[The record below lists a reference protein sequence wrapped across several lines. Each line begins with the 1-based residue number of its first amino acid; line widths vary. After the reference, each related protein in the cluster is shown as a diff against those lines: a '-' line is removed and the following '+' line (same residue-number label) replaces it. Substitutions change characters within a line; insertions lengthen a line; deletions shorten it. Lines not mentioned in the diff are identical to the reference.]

1 MQDQPEDLAS
11 LAIAIRRANK
21 AKRATK
27 FARFKPLDYQRE
39 WFETD
44 RPIRVYTLPNQSG
57 KTTCG
62 AITMLAACLGHKPV
76 ALGGNPPP
84 RWELGLLAGKK
95 FMCAG
100 ESYEKIT
107 TETIWPKLQEYVSE
121 DMIKRITKN
130 GKYISTVEF
139 VTGAVLAFRSY
150 DQHWRKF
157 EGGNFDGVW
166 FDEPPPQDVFSAT
179 RRGQMATEGWCI
191 ITGTPLPGSSWMRDE
206 LIFAEQNLDCE
217 ECSGGDKPHD
227 EVVKAQPMHGQVFV
241 PQSIEMHDN
250 CLLAGSRVSGRFTGG
265 LKADYSGP
273 AVEIVTKHGERLRV
287 TAQHPVLTDRGIL
300 RADLIDK
307 GICLLR
313 EKPEQRLVG
322 PGRYEQKQN
331 SSNPTV
337 EEVFDALSAY
347 GRGVRKRSTLDLDG
361 DERFFDGEEVR
372 AVGLLAEPPDRRLMI
387 DWRSH
392 EIGNLALKLSDPAFG
407 GVAHWKAFSTARDPR
422 GTEKVLDRLPVVFDF
437 PPPKT
442 RCFGRIAEV
451 DTALPQAALHS
462 VLVASS
468 FARELLDR
476 FPGHVAFDEV
486 VEVRHFH
493 YSGHVYDF
501 STDVGYFAS
510 DSILVRNCRECHGGY
525 LPHASIMAFLES
537 ISDESIRAARQHGI
551 FVDSATL
558 TFSYVND
565 RDNVVD
571 DFDAPAGWPLVEVVD
586 PSPKRGLHIKW
597 YVCDPNDRWYNIAAE
612 RIPSDGGFR
621 RMAQQVFMHRQKIGR
636 HPDLALMDP
645 RGGHHKQVGSDG
657 IKDWFDQFR
666 AHGITYV
673 PAVAPSVDNAR
684 VQILHDWL
692 KPVFDPSKGGE
703 QVPRL
708 RFCRRLRTMKKGP
721 LWAYE
726 RFTWDPVLSPKKQY
740 EQECKDFI
748 DCDMYL
754 ALWVEKHNLTFRKY
768 EDMDRPP
775 MTGIAASYSSAPP
788 VVGRGRPSPFRKPSL
803 ARGYA
808 SKHPEWVNRIKGS
821 YS

>member
-1 MQDQPEDLAS
+1 MQDQPDLTQ
-11 LAIAIRRANK
+11 LAIAVRRANK

-44 RPIRVYTLPNQSG
+44 RPIRVLTLPNQTG
-57 KTTCG
+57 KTTAG
-62 AITMLAACLGHKPV
+62 AIFTLSACLGHLPV
-76 ALGGNPPP
+76 AMGGNPPP
-84 RWELGLLAGKK
+84 RWPQGTLAGKK

-217 ECSGGDKPHD
+217 ECSGGDVAHD
-227 EVVKAQPMHGQVFV
+227 EIVKVQPLHGRVYV
-241 PQSIEMHDN
+241 PQAIEM
-250 CLLAGSRVSGRFTGG
+250 
-265 LKADYSGP
+265 
-273 AVEIVTKHGERLRV
+273 
-287 TAQHPVLTDRGIL
+287 
-300 RADLIDK
+300 
-307 GICLLR
+307 
-313 EKPEQRLVG
+313 
-322 PGRYEQKQN
+322 
-331 SSNPTV
+331 
-337 EEVFDALSAY
+337 
-347 GRGVRKRSTLDLDG
+347 
-361 DERFFDGEEVR
+361 
-372 AVGLLAEPPDRRLMI
+372 
-387 DWRSH
+387 
-392 EIGNLALKLSDPAFG
+392 
-407 GVAHWKAFSTARDPR
+407 
-422 GTEKVLDRLPVVFDF
+422 
-437 PPPKT
+437 
-442 RCFGRIAEV
+442 
-451 DTALPQAALHS
+451 
-462 VLVASS
+462 
-468 FARELLDR
+468 EL
-476 FPGHVAFDEV
+476 
-486 VEVRHFH
+486 
-493 YSGHVYDF
+493 
-501 STDVGYFAS
+501 
-510 DSILVRNCRECHGGY
+510 NCREHHGGY
-525 LPHASIMAFLES
+525 LPHAEIQAYLES
-537 ISDESIRAARQHGI
+537 ISDPAIRAARQHGI

-558 TFSYVND
+558 TFGYVND

-571 DFDAPAGWPLVEVVD
+571 DFDAPTSWPLVEVVD

-597 YVCDPNDRWYNIAAE
+597 YVCDPQDRWYNIYAE

-621 RMAQQVFMHRQKIGR
+621 RMAQQVFAHRQKIGR

-754 ALWVEKHNLTFRKY
+754 ALWVEKHNLTFQKY

-775 MTGIAASYSSAPP
+775 MTGIAASYSSGPP
-788 VVGRGRPSPFRKPSL
+788 VGVQRRPNPLRRTSLGRSYSG
-803 ARGYA
+803 
-808 SKHPEWVNRIKGS
+808 KHPEWVSRIRGS